1 MPPGPKRTYP
11 GSLLLQFRRDPLG
24 QLQKIAREYGDVVYL
39 RLGREN
45 VFLINDPDL
54 IREVLVT
61 HHQNFTK
68 GRGLERIKK
77 FLGEGLLTSEG
88 EPHLRQRRLMQ
99 PAFHHRRIA
108 AFAEIM
114 TAHASRTSDGWHDGA
129 QIDLAGEMMRL
140 TLGIVGQTLF
150 GANVAAD
157 ATAVESALA
166 TMMKAFP
173 LMMLPFADFI
183 EKLPLPAVRRMKAAH
198 AELDAIIYRLID
210 GRRRSGEDH
219 GDLLSMLI
227 AAQDEEDGGAGMTD
241 QQVRDEAMTIFLAGH
256 ETTANALNWTW
267 HLLAGH
273 PAVEARLHEELDQ
286 VLQGR
291 LPTMA
296 DLPAL
301 RFTEN
306 IVRESMRLYPPAWM
320 VGRRA
325 VADFPMGGYTVPARS
340 IVLMSQYVM
349 HRDVRYFPEPDQF
362 DPGRWTPEFK
372 AALPRYAYF
381 PFGGGPRQCIGEG
394 FAWMEAVLLLAT
406 LAQQWKLR
414 LVPGHPVVPQPMI
427 TLRPKHGLLMTA
439 HRRHPGV

>member
-1 MPPGPKRTYP
+1 
-11 GSLLLQFRRDPLG
+11 
-24 QLQKIAREYGDVVYL
+24 
-39 RLGREN
+39 
-45 VFLINDPDL
+45 
-54 IREVLVT
+54 
-61 HHQNFTK
+61 
-68 GRGLERIKK
+68 
-77 FLGEGLLTSEG
+77 
-88 EPHLRQRRLMQ
+88 
-99 PAFHHRRIA
+99 
-108 AFAEIM
+108 
-114 TAHASRTSDGWHDGA
+114 
-129 QIDLAGEMMRL
+129 
-140 TLGIVGQTLF
+140 
-150 GANVAAD
+150 
-157 ATAVESALA
+157 
-166 TMMKAFP
+166 MKSFP

-210 GRRRSGEDH
+210 GRRRSGEDT

-267 HLLAGH
+267 YLLAGH

>member
-99 PAFHHRRIA
+99 AAFHHRRIA

-150 GANVAAD
+150 GANVAAE
-157 ATAVESALA
+157 ATAVESALS
-166 TMMKAFP
+166 TMMKSFP

-210 GRRRSGEDH
+210 GRRRSGEDT

-241 QQVRDEAMTIFLAGH
+241 QQVCDEAMTIFLAGH

-267 HLLAGH
+267 YLLAGH

>member
-1 MPPGPKRTYP
+1 MPPGPKRSYP

-24 QLQKIAREYGDVVYL
+24 QLQKIAREFGDIVYL

-45 VFLINDPDL
+45 VFLINHPDL

-61 HHQNFTK
+61 QHHNFTK

-88 EPHLRQRRLMQ
+88 ETHLRQRRLMQ

-108 AFAEIM
+108 AFGEIM
-114 TAHASRTSDGWHDGA
+114 TAHAARTRDGWQDGA
-129 QIDLAGEMMRL
+129 TIDLAGEMMRL

-157 ATAVESALA
+157 AAAVESALA
-166 TMMKAFP
+166 TMMKSFS

-198 AELDAIIYRLID
+198 ADLDAIIYRLIEE
-210 GRRRSGEDH
+210 RRRSGQDH

-267 HLLAGH
+267 YLLAGH
-273 PAVEARLHEELDQ
+273 PAVEARLHAELDE

-306 IVRESMRLYPPAWM
+306 VVRESMRLYPPAWM

-340 IVLMSQYVM
+340 IILMSQSVM
-349 HRDVRYFPEPDQF
+349 HRDARYFPEPDQF
-362 DPGRWTPEFK
+362 APDRWTPEFK
-372 AALPRYAYF
+372 TALPKYAYF

-406 LAQQWKLR
+406 LAQHWKLR
-414 LVPGHPVVPQPMI
+414 LLPGHPVVPQPMV

-439 HRRHPGV
+439 HRRHPAV